1 MHNNSVPKN
10 KNRRTASLH
19 FYSCAIRLLSILSIK
34 TIPLFIRNSV
44 RPFLCRS
51 YCSPLTPVPL
61 PRCPDPSVQ
70 APDPCGWRDAE
81 DRLFH
86 TCRTSRS
93 ISPFLRPSNPFPMHF
108 YMVVGSVNVVF
119 VPQCE
124 VLRNVYAS
132 RARHTIPT
140 AGTAILY
147 SALQI

>member
-93 ISPFLRPSNPFPMHF
+93 ISPFLRPSNPFPMPFLHGRRF
-108 YMVVGSVNVVF
+108 RKCGICSTVRSSAEY
-119 VPQCE
+119 
-124 VLRNVYAS
+124 L
-132 RARHTIPT
+132 RHTIPT